1 MIVER
6 IDLINFK
13 KYTKE
18 AIEFGRGTIG
28 IFGPNGAGKSTL
40 FDAICWCLY
49 GVTPTIGKEGENVKQ
64 EELIQDGKED
74 MGVELL
80 FNYGHQRYN
89 VSRFYSTIDG
99 THARVR
105 VDGEIVANSSKEVS
119 SFITKTLGLDAKAFI
134 SASFIRQKEIDLL
147 TSQRASKRKE
157 IINRLFNLQL
167 YDSMLDDTK
176 RLSRELDMEK
186 SLLEEKYSNLKQEVK
201 HFKELIKD
209 DSSQKRTYK
218 EIKKR
223 CSECLLS
230 FSKEKKAL
238 VSVEQAFEQYN
249 YHLNEFRV
257 IEVKE
262 KEYLQRLG
270 EMQAELEEVIE
281 SKSILGKIEEKLGKL
296 LPFKHEVERL
306 TPIRDTYRA
315 LAFHIEE
322 LNRSKETSINNHKNS
337 VELKTAQLSKL
348 KDKENRLSKEHDT
361 LEKLLI
367 NKEKS
372 LPDVDLLECSL
383 KEYRTELE
391 KIEDRI
397 SGDRAA
403 IERINTIIDR
413 LRKEGATYTSLEHKS
428 RCPTCH
434 QNLDDNQKA
443 LLLKDNTSSL
453 EKYTSMLRNNM
464 TKTKKIEAMRNDHR
478 QRITSLELAIPDG
491 RKQILTLSKKH
502 SELENQMMRLKEVR
516 LRITDISAEITL
528 QEAEQTDSLK
538 KIEKEAKSSR
548 KKLQDMNFDQSVY
561 EVAQAKAREYAT
573 FHAKRDALSKQ
584 ASKENSIREQ
594 IEKMRALLSEI
605 AILKKEHSFHIQ
617 KNEISKQM
625 VEEAKA
631 RVSVIEQEL
640 SSIKVEEA
648 KIMQQIENND
658 IIRLRMN
665 TTKESIIECELTLEK
680 TKKKMHDYEI
690 LKNAFKNIP
699 INIHERLKPLI
710 QSEVSA
716 LLNETT
722 LGKYSAVT
730 IDEDYTIRVLYNG
743 VYYPIYRFSGG
754 EKDLIN
760 LCLRVG
766 ISRVL
771 VSLSKEQG
779 FAHLESL
786 FLDETFSSLD
796 VERRRNLLAA
806 IHTLEKFFS
815 QIVIITHV
823 EDIQEMIPAALVV
836 EENIDGSSSI
846 TYLKK

>member
-119 SFITKTLGLDAKAFI
+119 GFITKTLGLDAKAFI

-157 IINRLFNLQL
+157 VINRLFNLQL
-167 YDSMLDDTK
+167 YDSFLDDTK
-176 RLSRELDMEK
+176 RLSRELDIEK
-186 SLLEEKYSNLKQEVK
+186 SLLEEKHSNLKQEVR

-209 DSSQKRTYK
+209 DSSQKITHK

-230 FSKEKKAL
+230 LSKEKEAL
-238 VSVEQAFEQYN
+238 VSIEQDFEQYN

-262 KEYLQRLG
+262 KEHLQRMG
-270 EMQAELEEVIE
+270 ETQSELEEVIE
-281 SKSILGKIEEKLGKL
+281 SKSILSKIEENLEEL

-322 LNRSKETSINNHKNS
+322 LNRSKETSINNHKNFM
-337 VELKTAQLSKL
+337 ELKTAQLNKL
-348 KDKENRLSKEHDT
+348 KDKENGLSIEHDA
-361 LEKLLI
+361 LEKLI
-367 NKEKS
+367 IDMEKS
-372 LPDVDLLECSL
+372 LPDVDLLERSL
-383 KEYRTELE
+383 KEYRTDLE
-391 KIEDRI
+391 KIEERI

-403 IERINTIIDR
+403 IERINTIIGR
-413 LRKEGATYTSLEHKS
+413 LRKERATYTSLEHKS

-434 QNLDDNQKA
+434 QQLDDNQKA
-443 LLLKDNTSSL
+443 ILLSDNMSSL
-453 EKYTSMLRNNM
+453 EKYTSMLHSNV
-464 TKTKKIEAMRNDHR
+464 TKIKKIEAMRNDHK
-478 QRITSLELAIPDG
+478 QRITSLELAIHDG

-502 SELENQMMRLKEVR
+502 SKLENQRMRLKEVR
-516 LRITDISAEITL
+516 LRIADISAEITL

-538 KIEKEAKSSR
+538 KIEKELRSSR
-548 KKLQDMNFDQSVY
+548 KNLQDMNFDQSIY

-573 FHAKRDALSKQ
+573 FHAKRDALLKQ
-584 ASKENSIREQ
+584 VSKENSLREQ
-594 IEKMRALLSEI
+594 IEKIQAFLSEI
-605 AILKKEHSFHIQ
+605 AILKKEHISHIQ
-617 KNEISKQM
+617 KNEMSKQM

-631 RVSVIEQEL
+631 RVSVIEQKL
-640 SSIKVEEA
+640 SLIKVEEA

-665 TTKESIIECELTLEK
+665 TTKESIIECESTLEK
-680 TKKKMHDYEI
+680 TKKMMHDYEI

-710 QSEVSA
+710 QSEVSS

-730 IDEDYTIRVLYNG
+730 IDEDYTVRVLYNG

-806 IHTLEKFFS
+806 LHTLEKFFS

-823 EDIQEMIPAALVV
+823 EDIQEMIPAALMV